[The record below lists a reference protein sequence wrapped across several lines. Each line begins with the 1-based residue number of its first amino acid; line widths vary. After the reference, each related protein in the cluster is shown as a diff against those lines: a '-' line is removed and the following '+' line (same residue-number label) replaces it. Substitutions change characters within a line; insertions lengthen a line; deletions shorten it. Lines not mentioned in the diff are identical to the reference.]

1 MTQPLSVLVQ
11 TPAHSQVAGT
21 LSYLSELALPAGTL
35 VRVPLGRRETLGIVW
50 DSASPTQTEVETS
63 RLRPIA
69 AALDALAPLTP
80 AWRQLVDFAASYYQ
94 RAAGEVALAA
104 LPPQLRELS
113 SEQLARRLK
122 RPAAAASPAPAASVP
137 TLTPEQAA
145 VLEQIEAQAG
155 PFLLFGATGSGKTEV
170 YLRCVQAACWS
181 ANPTPRHW

>member
-1 MTQPLSVLVQ
+1 MTQPLPILVQ

-50 DSASPTQTEVETS
+50 DAATPDQAEVEAS

-69 AALDALAPLTP
+69 SALDALAPLTP
-80 AWRQLVDFAASYYQ
+80 AWRQLVDFAAGYYQ
-94 RAAGEVALAA
+94 RAAGEIALAA

-122 RPAAAASPAPAASVP
+122 R
-137 TLTPEQAA
+137 TLRARTP
-145 VLEQIEAQAG
+145 
-155 PFLLFGATGSGKTEV
+155 
-170 YLRCVQAACWS
+170 
-181 ANPTPRHW
+181 